1 MSGAERAEG
10 QGGVL
15 VAERRKGGGRL
26 LAETGD
32 GAAPMVE
39 RWEGGQVLGGVRW
52 EGEQSRLVEM
62 GDRGGSH
69 VLWTSPVYPD
79 SSIFGEF

>member
-1 MSGAERAEG
+1 M
-10 QGGVL
+10 L

-39 RWEGGQVLGGVRW
+39 RWEGGRVLGGGRW
-52 EGEQSRLVEM
+52 EGGQSRLVEM
-62 GDRGGSH
+62 GDRGGEPR
-69 VLWTSPVYPD
+69 VVD
-79 SSIFGEF
+79 ISSVP